1 VAGNAL
7 LIDTDIFIDY
17 LKGILPARAL
27 IDSGGFDLYYSAW
40 TRKEL
45 LAKPGLRESERREVE
60 ALLGRFRI
68 LPVDDAIAGKSWT
81 LVKKYDSQGL
91 RQADAII
98 AATAWQKG
106 IPLPTA
112 IKSIFDSLQRL
123 RWFPCMVLELAVES
137 QSDFIVTYGVLTAR
151 QVLQRPGET

>member
-68 LPVDDAIAGKSWT
+68 LPVDDAIAGKYWT
-81 LVKKYDSQGL
+81 LVKKYDSQGPP
-91 RQADAII
+91 AS
-98 AATAWQKG
+98 G
-106 IPLPTA
+106 CHY
-112 IKSIFDSLQRL
+112 SGDSLAERDTASD
-123 RWFPCMVLELAVES
+123 P
-137 QSDFIVTYGVLTAR
+137 QSKAFSIHCRD
-151 QVLQRPGET
+151 